1 MGTVIVLSPIIC
13 QPVLAGVINFVF
25 SGLWHNQ
32 YTIKII
38 FDTNNYIIESKVKK
52 WEAVKYKQFSKFPGM
67 IFKNYLNEINNI
79 TFTLLYDF
87 KIHVASY
94 QNF

>member
-1 MGTVIVLSPIIC
+1 MGSRNVQKQC
-13 QPVLAGVINFVF
+13 
-25 SGLWHNQ
+25 
-32 YTIKII
+32 
-38 FDTNNYIIESKVKK
+38 
-52 WEAVKYKQFSKFPGM
+52 KYKQFSKFPGM

-94 QNF
+94 QNFSGKCYFHLSWTNIWR

>member
-13 QPVLAGVINFVF
+13 QPVLAGVINFIL
-25 SGLWHNQ
+25 SGLWHKQ
-32 YTIKII
+32 YTIRNI
-38 FDTNNYIIESKVKK
+38 FDIMQSYETLNNDQY
-52 WEAVKYKQFSKFPGM
+52 KYKKNSKFSGM